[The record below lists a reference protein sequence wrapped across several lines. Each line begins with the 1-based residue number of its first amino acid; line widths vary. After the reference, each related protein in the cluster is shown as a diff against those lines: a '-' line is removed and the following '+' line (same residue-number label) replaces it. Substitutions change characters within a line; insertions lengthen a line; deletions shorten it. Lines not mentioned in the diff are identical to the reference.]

1 MAPKHTAVIRELFNQ
16 KSYPSVDLGADC
28 DFPFSEGDYSCRE
41 EEIPSAEKDAG
52 LGIDN
57 DSLVSP
63 HPNNEGGY
71 NCIGEELPFATLGVG
86 LGIDSDNLD
95 SLHLDIEVIKEG
107 PTGCGLGFPR
117 QTECSLEKIHTGD
130 DAITFL
136 DIPSNDSE
144 GHNPITAATEG
155 VPNQGATDL
164 PKEKEFIDTML
175 ALDDLFSTPPR
186 EDSSHEMWKGRVFN
200 SRDAFKSTLAKFA
213 MYKNFCLKPIR
224 TNRFE
229 ATARCSNSTCPW
241 RIHASIV
248 EAGPQFQVR
257 TYNPEHNCTEPL
269 NGTNY
274 PQATSCLIA
283 EFIRQRLR
291 VHQDY
296 RPKEIMSDFQRN
308 LVSKYLTGRLTWQ
321 RK

>member
-1 MAPKHTAVIRELFNQ
+1 
-16 KSYPSVDLGADC
+16 
-28 DFPFSEGDYSCRE
+28 
-41 EEIPSAEKDAG
+41 
-52 LGIDN
+52 
-57 DSLVSP
+57 
-63 HPNNEGGY
+63 
-71 NCIGEELPFATLGVG
+71 
-86 LGIDSDNLD
+86 
-95 SLHLDIEVIKEG
+95 
-107 PTGCGLGFPR
+107 
-117 QTECSLEKIHTGD
+117 
-130 DAITFL
+130 
-136 DIPSNDSE
+136 
-144 GHNPITAATEG
+144 
-155 VPNQGATDL
+155 
-164 PKEKEFIDTML
+164 
-175 ALDDLFSTPPR
+175 
-186 EDSSHEMWKGRVFN
+186 MWKGRVFN
-200 SRDAFKSTLAKFA
+200 SRDAFKSTWAELA

-241 RIHASIV
+241 CIHASIV